1 MNIAISAD
9 HGGYPLKAPLT
20 DHLRRLGHTVTDL
33 GTDSCAACDYP
44 DFAFAVADAVTGGRA
59 SKGIVICGSGAGA
72 CIAANKV
79 KGARACLC
87 HDTYSAH
94 QAVEHDD
101 MNILC
106 LGARIVGG
114 ALAEELVTAFVN
126 AKFTG
131 EERHLR
137 RLNKVLARYK

>member
-1 MNIAISAD
+1 MKIALAAD
-9 HGGYPLKAPLT
+9 HGGFILKAPIA
-20 DHLRRLGHTVTDL
+20 DHLRKLGHEVLDL
-33 GTDSCAACDYP
+33 GTDSAAACDYP
-44 DFAFAVADAVTGGRA
+44 DFAFAVADALAAGQA
-59 SKGIVICGSGAGA
+59 QKGIVICGSGAGA

-114 ALAEELVTAFVN
+114 ALAEELVTAFVQ
-126 AKFTG
+126 AKFSG

-137 RLNKVLARYK
+137 RLNKVIARDK

>member
-1 MNIAISAD
+1 MQIAISAD
-9 HGGYPLKAPLT
+9 HGGFVLKDPLILL
-20 DHLRRLGHTVTDL
+20 LRGLGHEVADL
-33 GTDSCAACDYP
+33 GTCSTAACDYP
-44 DFAFAVADAVTGGRA
+44 DFAFAVADAVAGGRA
-59 SKGIVICGSGAGA
+59 QKGIVICGSGAGA

-106 LGARIVGG
+106 LGARIIGG
-114 ALAEELVTAFVN
+114 ALAEELVAAFVN
-126 AKFTG
+126 ARFTG
-131 EERHLR
+131 EERHVR
-137 RLNKVLARYK
+137 RLNKVIAREK

>member
-1 MNIAISAD
+1 MKIALASD
-9 HGGYPLKAPLT
+9 HGGFVLKEPLAAF
-20 DHLRRLGHTVTDL
+20 LRKSGHEVADL
-33 GTDSCAACDYP
+33 GTHSTAACDYP
-44 DFAFAVADAVTGGRA
+44 DFAFAVADEVAAGRA
-59 SKGIVICGSGAGA
+59 EKGIVICGSGAGA

-79 KGARACLC
+79 KGVRACLC

-101 MNILC
+101 MNVLC

-114 ALAEELVTAFVN
+114 ALAEELVAAFVG
-126 AKFTG
+126 ARFSA

-137 RLNKVLARYK
+137 RLNKVIAREK

>member
-1 MNIAISAD
+1 MKIALAAD
-9 HGGYPLKAPLT
+9 HGGFALKAPIA
-20 DHLRRLGHTVTDL
+20 DHLRKLGHEVLDL
-33 GTDSCAACDYP
+33 GTDSAAACDYP
-44 DFAFAVADAVTGGRA
+44 DFAFAVADALAAGRA
-59 SKGIVICGSGAGA
+59 QKGIVICGSGAGA

-114 ALAEELVTAFVN
+114 ALAEELVTAFVQ
-126 AKFTG
+126 AQFSG

-137 RLNKVLARYK
+137 RLNKVLARDK

>member
-1 MNIAISAD
+1 MKIALASD
-9 HGGYPLKAPLT
+9 HGGFVLKEPLAAF
-20 DHLRRLGHTVTDL
+20 LRKLGHEVEDL
-33 GTDSCAACDYP
+33 GTHSPAACDYP
-44 DFAFAVADAVTGGRA
+44 DFAFAVADAVA
-59 SKGIVICGSGAGA
+59 SGKAQKGIVVCGSGAGA

-101 MNILC
+101 MNVLC

-114 ALAEELVTAFVN
+114 ALAEELVGAFVN

-131 EERHLR
+131 EERHVR
-137 RLNKVLARYK
+137 RLNKVITREK